1 MTIQAIETATTLKG
15 NPASSTKISTVS
27 IPKGNT
33 ENKVYTIEDAA
44 SDYEKITKQRTRN
57 LKVFI
62 KIGSILNVLRDEH
75 LSDKDFGD
83 AIKKTV
89 LSKISAR
96 DRSDF
101 MWLSAN
107 QKAIAAFKE
116 SHDITSSS
124 PDYLRKKMRQADKKA
139 EEAKLKAEE
148 AKLKTVNGDTEGGK
162 EELTSNDSPTESGN
176 HPKRDIVD
184 IAKGVIAECNNN
196 NITVK
201 QLIAALQAELKLTK

>member
-15 NPASSTKISTVS
+15 NPASSTKIGNVS

-33 ENKVYTIEDAA
+33 EKKVYTIEDAA
-44 SDYEKITKQRTRN
+44 SDYEKITKQRSRN

-139 EEAKLKAEE
+139 AEAKLK
-148 AKLKTVNGDTEGGK
+148 LVDGDTEGGK
-162 EELTSNDSPTESGN
+162 ESSTSNDSQTTESGN

>member
-1 MTIQAIETATTLKG
+1 MKNQAIATSTTLKG
-15 NPASSTKISTVS
+15 NPASSTKISNVS

-33 ENKVYTIEDAA
+33 EKKVYTIEDAA
-44 SDYEKITKQRTRN
+44 SDYEKITKQRSRN

-62 KIGSILNVLRDEH
+62 KIGSLFNVLRDEH

-83 AIKKTV
+83 AMKKTV

-107 QKAIAAFKE
+107 KEAISAFKE

-139 EEAKLKAEE
+139 AEAELNI
-148 AKLKTVNGDTEGGK
+148 VDGDTEGGK
-162 EELTSNDSPTESGN
+162 EASTSNDSQTTESGN

>member
-1 MTIQAIETATTLKG
+1 MKIQAIETATTLKG
-15 NPASSTKISTVS
+15 NTASSTKISNVS

-33 ENKVYTIEDAA
+33 EKKVYTIEDAA
-44 SDYEKITKQRTRN
+44 SDYEKITKQRSRN

-62 KIGSILNVLRDEH
+62 KIGAILNVLRDEH

-139 EEAKLKAEE
+139 DEAKLE
-148 AKLKTVNGDTEGGK
+148 LVDGDTEGGK
-162 EELTSNDSPTESGN
+162 ESSTSNDSQTTESGN

>member
-15 NPASSTKISTVS
+15 NPASSTKIGNVS

-33 ENKVYTIEDAA
+33 EKKVYTIEDAA
-44 SDYEKITKQRTRN
+44 SDYEKITKQRSRN

-139 EEAKLKAEE
+139 AEAKLE
-148 AKLKTVNGDTEGGK
+148 LVDGDTEGGK
-162 EELTSNDSPTESGN
+162 ESSTSNDSQTTESGN

>member
-1 MTIQAIETATTLKG
+1 MNNQAIATSTTLKG
-15 NPASSTKISTVS
+15 NPASSTKISNVS

-33 ENKVYTIEDAA
+33 EKKVYTIEDAA
-44 SDYEKITKQRTRN
+44 SDYEKITKQRSRN

-62 KIGSILNVLRDEH
+62 KIGSIFNVLRDEH

-83 AIKKTV
+83 AMKKTV

-139 EEAKLKAEE
+139 AEAKLN
-148 AKLKTVNGDTEGGK
+148 TVDGDTEGGK
-162 EELTSNDSPTESGN
+162 EELTSNDSPTTESGN

>member
-1 MTIQAIETATTLKG
+1 MKNQAIATSTTLKG
-15 NPASSTKISTVS
+15 NKASSTKISNVS

-33 ENKVYTIEDAA
+33 EKKVYTIEDAA
-44 SDYEKITKQRTRN
+44 SDYEKITKQRSRN

-139 EEAKLKAEE
+139 DEAKLE
-148 AKLKTVNGDTEGGK
+148 LVDGDTEGGK
-162 EELTSNDSPTESGN
+162 EASTSNDSKSTESGN

>member
-15 NPASSTKISTVS
+15 NTASSTKISNVS

-33 ENKVYTIEDAA
+33 EKKVYTIEDAA
-44 SDYEKITKQRTRN
+44 SDYEKITKQRSRN

-139 EEAKLKAEE
+139 AEAKLE
-148 AKLKTVNGDTEGGK
+148 LVDGDTEGGK
-162 EELTSNDSPTESGN
+162 ESSTSNDSQTTESGN

>member
-1 MTIQAIETATTLKG
+1 MKNATQTAATTLKG
-15 NPASSTKISTVS
+15 KATKITAIATVS
-27 IPKGNT
+27 IPKGNDAA
-33 ENKVYTIEDAA
+33 KIYTIEDAA

-107 QKAIAAFKE
+107 KEAISAFKE

-139 EEAKLKAEE
+139 EEAKLNI
-148 AKLKTVNGDTEGGK
+148 VDGDTEGGK
-162 EELTSNDSPTESGN
+162 EASTSNDSQTTESGN

>member
-1 MTIQAIETATTLKG
+1 
-15 NPASSTKISTVS
+15 VS

-33 ENKVYTIEDAA
+33 EKKVYTIEDAA
-44 SDYEKITKQRTRN
+44 SDYEKITKQRSRN

-107 QKAIAAFKE
+107 QKAISAFKE

-139 EEAKLKAEE
+139 DEAKLE
-148 AKLKTVNGDTEGGK
+148 LVDGDTEGGK
-162 EELTSNDSPTESGN
+162 ESSTSNDSQTTESGN

>member
-1 MTIQAIETATTLKG
+1 MKNQAIATKTTLKG
-15 NPASSTKISTVS
+15 TATLVSPIATTK
-27 IPKGNT
+27 IPKGNKD
-33 ENKVYTIEDAA
+33 KVAYSIEDAA

-62 KIGSILNVLRDEH
+62 KIGSLLNKLREQHESDVL
-75 LSDKDFGD
+75 FGQ

-139 EEAKLKAEE
+139 AEAKLT
-148 AKLKTVNGDTEGGK
+148 TVDGDTEGGK
-162 EELTSNDSPTESGN
+162 EASTSNDSKSSETGN

>member
-1 MTIQAIETATTLKG
+1 MTIQAIATSTTLKG
-15 NPASSTKISTVS
+15 NTASSTKISNVS

-33 ENKVYTIEDAA
+33 EKKVYTIEDAA
-44 SDYEKITKQRTRN
+44 SDYEKITKQRSRN

-139 EEAKLKAEE
+139 DEAKLE
-148 AKLKTVNGDTEGGK
+148 LVNGDTEGGK
-162 EELTSNDSPTESGN
+162 ESSTSNDSQTTESGN

>member
-1 MTIQAIETATTLKG
+1 MKNQAIATSTTLKG
-15 NPASSTKISTVS
+15 NPASSTKISTVL

-44 SDYEKITKQRTRN
+44 SDYEKITKQRSRN

-96 DRSDF
+96 DRNDF

-107 QKAIAAFKE
+107 KEAISAFKE

-139 EEAKLKAEE
+139 EEAKLNI
-148 AKLKTVNGDTEGGK
+148 VDGDTEGGK
-162 EELTSNDSPTESGN
+162 EALTSNDSQTTESGN

>member
-15 NPASSTKISTVS
+15 NTASSTKISNVS

-33 ENKVYTIEDAA
+33 EKKVYTIEDAA
-44 SDYEKITKQRTRN
+44 SDYEKITKQRSRN

-139 EEAKLKAEE
+139 AEAKLE
-148 AKLKTVNGDTEGGK
+148 LVNGDTEGGK
-162 EELTSNDSPTESGN
+162 ESSTSNDSQTTESGN

>member
-1 MTIQAIETATTLKG
+1 MTIQAIATSTTLKG
-15 NPASSTKISTVS
+15 NTASSTKISNVS

-33 ENKVYTIEDAA
+33 EKKVYTIEDAA
-44 SDYEKITKQRTRN
+44 SDYEKITKQRSRN

-139 EEAKLKAEE
+139 EEAKLE
-148 AKLKTVNGDTEGGK
+148 LVNGDTEGGK
-162 EELTSNDSPTESGN
+162 EASTSNDSQTTESGN

>member
-15 NPASSTKISTVS
+15 NTASSTKISNVS

-33 ENKVYTIEDAA
+33 EKKVYTIEDAA
-44 SDYEKITKQRTRN
+44 SDYEKITKQRSRN

-139 EEAKLKAEE
+139 DEAKLE
-148 AKLKTVNGDTEGGK
+148 LVNGDTEGGK
-162 EELTSNDSPTESGN
+162 ESSTSNDSQTTESGN

>member
-1 MTIQAIETATTLKG
+1 MKNQAIATSTTLKG
-15 NPASSTKISTVS
+15 NTASSTKISNVS

-33 ENKVYTIEDAA
+33 EKKVYTIEDAA
-44 SDYEKITKQRTRN
+44 SDYEKITKQRSRN

-139 EEAKLKAEE
+139 AEAKLE
-148 AKLKTVNGDTEGGK
+148 LVDGDTEGGK
-162 EELTSNDSPTESGN
+162 ESSTSNDSQTTESGN

>member
-15 NPASSTKISTVS
+15 NTASSTKISNVS

-33 ENKVYTIEDAA
+33 EKKVYTIEDAA
-44 SDYEKITKQRTRN
+44 SDYEKITKQRSRN

-139 EEAKLKAEE
+139 DEAKLE
-148 AKLKTVNGDTEGGK
+148 LVDGDTEGGK
-162 EELTSNDSPTESGN
+162 ESSTSNDSQTTESGN

-196 NITVK
+196 NITAVSYTH
-201 QLIAALQAELKLTK
+201 LTLPTNREV

>member
-15 NPASSTKISTVS
+15 NTASSTKISNVS

-33 ENKVYTIEDAA
+33 EKKVYTIEDAA
-44 SDYEKITKQRTRN
+44 SDYEKITKQRSRN

-139 EEAKLKAEE
+139 DEAKLE
-148 AKLKTVNGDTEGGK
+148 LVNGDTEGGK
-162 EELTSNDSPTESGN
+162 ESSTSNDSKSTESGN

>member
-15 NPASSTKISTVS
+15 NTASSTKISNVS

-33 ENKVYTIEDAA
+33 EKKVYTIEDAA
-44 SDYEKITKQRTRN
+44 SDYEKITKQRSRN

-139 EEAKLKAEE
+139 DEAKLE
-148 AKLKTVNGDTEGGK
+148 LVDGDTEGGK
-162 EELTSNDSPTESGN
+162 ESSTSNDSQTTESGN

>member
-15 NPASSTKISTVS
+15 NTASSTKISNVS

-33 ENKVYTIEDAA
+33 EKKVYTIEDAA
-44 SDYEKITKQRTRN
+44 SDYEKITKQRSRN

-139 EEAKLKAEE
+139 AEAKLK
-148 AKLKTVNGDTEGGK
+148 LVDGDTEGGK
-162 EELTSNDSPTESGN
+162 ESSTSNDSQTTESGN

>member
-1 MTIQAIETATTLKG
+1 MNNQAIATSTTLKG
-15 NPASSTKISTVS
+15 NPASSTKISNVS

-33 ENKVYTIEDAA
+33 EKKVYTIEDAA
-44 SDYEKITKQRTRN
+44 SDYEKITKQRSRN

-62 KIGSILNVLRDEH
+62 KIGSIFNVLRDEH

-83 AIKKTV
+83 AMKKTV

-107 QKAIAAFKE
+107 KEAISAFKE

-139 EEAKLKAEE
+139 EEAKLN
-148 AKLKTVNGDTEGGK
+148 TVDGDTEGGK
-162 EELTSNDSPTESGN
+162 EASTSNDSQTTESGN

>member
-15 NPASSTKISTVS
+15 NTASSTKISNVS

-33 ENKVYTIEDAA
+33 EKKVYTIEDAA
-44 SDYEKITKQRTRN
+44 SDYEKITKQRSRN

-139 EEAKLKAEE
+139 DEAKLE
-148 AKLKTVNGDTEGGK
+148 LVNGDTEGGK
-162 EELTSNDSPTESGN
+162 EASTSNDSQTTESGN

>member
-15 NPASSTKISTVS
+15 NTASSTKISNVS

-33 ENKVYTIEDAA
+33 EKKVYTIEDAA
-44 SDYEKITKQRTRN
+44 SDYEKITKQRSRN

-139 EEAKLKAEE
+139 TE
-148 AKLKTVNGDTEGGK
+148 AKLKTVNGNTEGGK
-162 EELTSNDSPTESGN
+162 EELTSNDSKSTESGN

>member
-1 MTIQAIETATTLKG
+1 MKIQAIETATTLKG
-15 NPASSTKISTVS
+15 NTASSTKISNVS

-33 ENKVYTIEDAA
+33 EKKVYTIEDAA
-44 SDYEKITKQRTRN
+44 SDYEKITKQRSRN

-139 EEAKLKAEE
+139 AEAKLE
-148 AKLKTVNGDTEGGK
+148 LVDGDTEGGK
-162 EELTSNDSPTESGN
+162 ESSTSNDSQTTESGN

>member
-15 NPASSTKISTVS
+15 NPASSTKIGNVS

-44 SDYEKITKQRTRN
+44 SDYEKITKQRSRN

-139 EEAKLKAEE
+139 DEAKLE
-148 AKLKTVNGDTEGGK
+148 LVDGDTEGGK
-162 EELTSNDSPTESGN
+162 ESSTSNDSQTTESGN

>member
-1 MTIQAIETATTLKG
+1 MTIQAIATSTTLKG
-15 NPASSTKISTVS
+15 NTASSTKISNVS

-33 ENKVYTIEDAA
+33 EKKVYTIEDAA
-44 SDYEKITKQRTRN
+44 SDYEKITKQRSRN

-139 EEAKLKAEE
+139 AEAKLE
-148 AKLKTVNGDTEGGK
+148 LVNGDTEGGK
-162 EELTSNDSPTESGN
+162 ESSTSNDSKSTESGN

>member
-15 NPASSTKISTVS
+15 NTASSTKISNVS

-33 ENKVYTIEDAA
+33 EKKVYTIEDAA
-44 SDYEKITKQRTRN
+44 SDYEKITKQRSRN

-139 EEAKLKAEE
+139 DEAKLE
-148 AKLKTVNGDTEGGK
+148 LVNGDTEGGK
-162 EELTSNDSPTESGN
+162 ESSTSNDSKTTESGN

>member
-1 MTIQAIETATTLKG
+1 MTIQAIATATTLKG
-15 NPASSTKISTVS
+15 NTASSTKISNVS

-33 ENKVYTIEDAA
+33 EKKVYTIEDAA
-44 SDYEKITKQRTRN
+44 SDYEKITKQRSRN

-107 QKAIAAFKE
+107 QKAISAFKE

-139 EEAKLKAEE
+139 AEAKLE
-148 AKLKTVNGDTEGGK
+148 LVDGDTEGGK
-162 EELTSNDSPTESGN
+162 ESSTSNDSQTTESGN

>member
-15 NPASSTKISTVS
+15 NTASSTKISNVS

-33 ENKVYTIEDAA
+33 EKKVYTIEDAA

-139 EEAKLKAEE
+139 TE

-162 EELTSNDSPTESGN
+162 EELTSNDSKSTESGN

>member
-15 NPASSTKISTVS
+15 NKASSTKISNVS

-33 ENKVYTIEDAA
+33 EKKVYTIEDAA
-44 SDYEKITKQRTRN
+44 SDYEKITKQRSRN

-96 DRSDF
+96 DRRRS
-101 MWLSAN
+101 
-107 QKAIAAFKE
+107 
-116 SHDITSSS
+116 
-124 PDYLRKKMRQADKKA
+124 
-139 EEAKLKAEE
+139 EA
-148 AKLKTVNGDTEGGK
+148 
-162 EELTSNDSPTESGN
+162 
-176 HPKRDIVD
+176 
-184 IAKGVIAECNNN
+184 
-196 NITVK
+196 
-201 QLIAALQAELKLTK
+201 

>member
-1 MTIQAIETATTLKG
+1 MKNATQTAATTLKG

-33 ENKVYTIEDAA
+33 EKKVYTIEDAA

-62 KIGSILNVLRDEH
+62 KIGSLLNVLRDEH

-139 EEAKLKAEE
+139 TE

-162 EELTSNDSPTESGN
+162 EELTSNDSKSTESGN

>member
-15 NPASSTKISTVS
+15 NTASSTKISNVS

-33 ENKVYTIEDAA
+33 EKKVYTIEDAA
-44 SDYEKITKQRTRN
+44 SDYEKITKQRSRN

-139 EEAKLKAEE
+139 TE

-162 EELTSNDSPTESGN
+162 EELTSNDSKSTESGN

>member
-1 MTIQAIETATTLKG
+1 MKNATQTTATTLKG
-15 NPASSTKISTVS
+15 NTASSTKISNVS

-33 ENKVYTIEDAA
+33 EKKVYTIEDAA

-139 EEAKLKAEE
+139 DEAKLE
-148 AKLKTVNGDTEGGK
+148 LVNGDTEGGK
-162 EELTSNDSPTESGN
+162 EASTSNDSQTTESGN

>member
-1 MTIQAIETATTLKG
+1 MTIQAIATSTTLKG
-15 NPASSTKISTVS
+15 NTASSTKISNVS

-33 ENKVYTIEDAA
+33 EKKVYTIEDAA
-44 SDYEKITKQRTRN
+44 SDYEKITKQRSRN

-139 EEAKLKAEE
+139 DEAKLE
-148 AKLKTVNGDTEGGK
+148 LVNGDTEGGK
-162 EELTSNDSPTESGN
+162 ESSTSNDSKSTESGN

>member
-15 NPASSTKISTVS
+15 NTASSTKISNVS

-33 ENKVYTIEDAA
+33 EKKVYTIEDAA
-44 SDYEKITKQRTRN
+44 SDYEKITKQRSRN

-139 EEAKLKAEE
+139 AE
-148 AKLKTVNGDTEGGK
+148 AKLKTVDGDTEGGK
-162 EELTSNDSPTESGN
+162 EASTSNDSQTTESGN

>member
-1 MTIQAIETATTLKG
+1 MTIQAIATSTTLKG
-15 NPASSTKISTVS
+15 NTASSTKISNVS

-33 ENKVYTIEDAA
+33 EKKVYTIEDAA
-44 SDYEKITKQRTRN
+44 SDYEKITKQRSRN

-139 EEAKLKAEE
+139 TE

-162 EELTSNDSPTESGN
+162 EELTSNDSKSTESGN